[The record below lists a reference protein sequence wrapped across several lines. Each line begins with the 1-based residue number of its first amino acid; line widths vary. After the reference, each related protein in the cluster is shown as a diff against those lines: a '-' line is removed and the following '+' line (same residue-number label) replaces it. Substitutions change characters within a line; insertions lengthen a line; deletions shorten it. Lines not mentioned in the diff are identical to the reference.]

1 MLDAAAAGLFGMLGI
16 HFKANIGIRQR
27 MWASAAKK
35 LLKNQIDP
43 SFNLTEFVDGAKF
56 AYKIVRQVIAPALF
70 CTQRVHTDTDRKRR
84 VGIDAPP
91 GCCRAKIWTWPTQI
105 MKMFPQVAANSTR
118 LEDLEVVQVIFIAW
132 RELKS
137 SALGSN
143 IAQPPLS
150 SELVC

>member
-1 MLDAAAAGLFGMLGI
+1 
-16 HFKANIGIRQR
+16 
-27 MWASAAKK
+27 
-35 LLKNQIDP
+35 
-43 SFNLTEFVDGAKF
+43 
-56 AYKIVRQVIAPALF
+56 
-70 CTQRVHTDTDRKRR
+70 
-84 VGIDAPP
+84 
-91 GCCRAKIWTWPTQI
+91 